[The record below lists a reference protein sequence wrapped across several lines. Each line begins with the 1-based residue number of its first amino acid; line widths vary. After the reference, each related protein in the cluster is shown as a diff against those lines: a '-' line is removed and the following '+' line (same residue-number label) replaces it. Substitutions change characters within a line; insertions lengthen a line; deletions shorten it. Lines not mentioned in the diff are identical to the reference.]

1 MKIPQEMTHKIHTIT
16 LKTPILCNL
25 WTVMSS
31 VADTGPG
38 ATAQQDIGMGSAAPV
53 ATTGLC
59 QMAQCGDARPVHIC
73 SKPDVNR

>member
-1 MKIPQEMTHKIHTIT
+1 
-16 LKTPILCNL
+16 
-25 WTVMSS
+25 MSS